1 MEFTEA
7 ILPGRRRSRRGQGG
21 EKRQEVLHPLVVGL
35 AAQVAHILLQ
45 VAHLQLLSAHSIHTS
60 RGRHYNSSLTTL
72 TLEAVEKMVL
82 MVSSKSA
89 GGFSSGISTRLMHPW
104 NVVCSSLCACT

>member
-7 ILPGRRRSRRGQGG
+7 ILPGRRSSRRGEGG
-21 EKRQEVLHPLVVGL
+21 EKSQKVPHPMVVGL

-45 VAHLQLLSAHSIHTS
+45 VAHLQLLSAHSTHTS

-72 TLEAVEKMVL
+72 TLEAVKKMVL